1 MTLPPTPTP
10 TTETTRTSP
19 SPRETTSYNERFELF
34 AGSSTLIKFLQNS
47 SHLSQGTTLQ
57 NTIIPQVTPQI
68 PDSSPVILPVYSTNP
83 IQDQK
88 RFATKLLKIQVPTSQ
103 PFVINTKTPLLPSNP
118 IPQESTNFDE
128 IVDAYMR
135 NLTASQKKLLSTS
148 LLALTDPAFPV
159 DRQADTIRGTYGALV
174 TTGILIPADQL
185 GQDKSVGDI
194 IRVVICMNQGYSS
207 NSVEPYLYD
216 LIISDK
222 QTNSVVAW
230 VPLQNINKIAELEAV
245 KYIDCPIAAINY

>member
-1 MTLPPTPTP
+1 
-10 TTETTRTSP
+10 
-19 SPRETTSYNERFELF
+19 
-34 AGSSTLIKFLQNS
+34 
-47 SHLSQGTTLQ
+47 
-57 NTIIPQVTPQI
+57 
-68 PDSSPVILPVYSTNP
+68 
-83 IQDQK
+83 
-88 RFATKLLKIQVPTSQ
+88 
-103 PFVINTKTPLLPSNP
+103 
-118 IPQESTNFDE
+118 
-128 IVDAYMR
+128 MR

-159 DRQADTIRGTYGALV
+159 DRQADTIQGTYGALV

-194 IRVVICMNQGYSS
+194 IRVVIGMNQGYSS

-230 VPLQNINKIAELEAV
+230 VPLQNINKILELEAV